1 MPVTPKMFHQLLQF
15 KMEGSENY
23 QIICREQGT
32 IICRNL
38 TLEEAETLVARYE
51 MEDISNDEFDEN
63 FYQIQYDFEKFL
75 KNNK

>member
-1 MPVTPKMFHQLLQF
+1 MK
-15 KMEGSENY
+15 GSKNY
-23 QIICREQGT
+23 QIIGRECGT

-38 TLEEAETLVARYE
+38 TIEEAETLVARYE

-63 FYQIQYDFEKFL
+63 FYQIQYDFEEFL